1 MVRGVSR
8 RTFVGAVATFLIGG
22 WLLGATPAQAAP
34 AKPKPTIITI
44 TGNGINEAI
53 TVKAADDP
61 QLFAAVHSE
70 VAFLGGR
77 GETSAPKADK
87 LGPKYVVVVHYD
99 DKPRYGYELYPLAVG
114 GPKAFRP
121 AAQPDKRKVTTAW
134 FFGRIAMSET
144 LRAAG
149 VPLPERPTLVTGG
162 IGGGERAIPDD
173 TLDAGRD
180 LDLLLAD
187 LRRVLLLNAAVVVTI
202 TIGLAGIALLVRR
215 RTR

>member
-1 MVRGVSR
+1 MVRGASR
-8 RTFVGAVATFLIGG
+8 RIIVGAVATFLIGG
-22 WLLGATPAQAAP
+22 WTLAATPASAAP
-34 AKPKPTIITI
+34 KPKPTIITI
-44 TGNGINEAI
+44 TGAGINRPI
-53 TVKAADDP
+53 TVKAADSP

-87 LGPKYVVVVHYD
+87 LGPKFVVVVHYN

-121 AAQPDKRKVTTAW
+121 AAQPDKRRTTAAW

-149 VPLPERPTLVTGG
+149 VPLPERPSLVTGG

-180 LDLLLAD
+180 LDVLLAD

-202 TIGLAGIALLVRR
+202 TVGLAGIALLIRR